1 MHEESNKMSPNSLAI
16 VWAPCLMRSGE
27 GIDSMEAL
35 AQLPLQTK

>member
-1 MHEESNKMSPNSLAI
+1 MNTESNKMTPNGLAI

-27 GIDSMEAL
+27 GIDSMDAL